1 MRHWGMSNHSHSAG
15 HHSGPAVSLADLMT
29 DASVGTPIIRGGI
42 ALFPLYL
49 HGPVGRGP
57 VANGVSVLTGA
68 GAGVSITEQINAEVP
83 SLVAENPNAE
93 PVLLIDGQ
101 VVEGGRQTRTL
112 NVSVLLEGRSR
123 MSIPVS
129 CVEAGRWNG
138 GIDFRHSGQIV
149 NRRVRRAKHL
159 GVEQSVRR
167 GGAKHSD
174 QSAVWSAISHELG
187 ALGVTSQSGAYTAAA
202 DRLNRD
208 SLGATVRELQ
218 TRGPLPGQCGVV
230 VSHGRRIVSMEVFA
244 TPAML
249 AAHWDAIVQA
259 VFLDTPE
266 SVDGTPSATKAL
278 RFVRHLAKGDAR
290 TAPGVG
296 LGTEHHVR
304 TRYVAGQALV
314 HDGIVVH
321 ASAFALAA

>member
-1 MRHWGMSNHSHSAG
+1 MSNHSNPAG
-15 HHSGPAVSLADLMT
+15 SHSGHSTGLVDLLVHS
-29 DASVGTPIIRGGI
+29 SVGTPLTRDGI

-49 HGPVGRGP
+49 HGPTAGTTTV
-57 VANGVSVLTGA
+57 VTGA
-68 GAGVSITEQINAEVP
+68 GADVSITEQASAEVP
-83 SLVAENPNAE
+83 TIIAENRQPQ

-112 NVSVLLEGRSR
+112 NVSVLLDGHTRLP
-123 MSIPVS
+123 IPVS

-138 GIDFRHSGQIV
+138 GIDFRHSGQMV

-159 GVEQSVRR
+159 GVEQSIRSH
-167 GGAKHSD
+167 GAKRSD
-174 QSAVWSAISHELG
+174 QGAVWSAISSELD
-187 ALGVTSQSGAYTAAA
+187 ALGVASQSSAFTAAA
-202 DRLNRD
+202 DRLDRD
-208 SLGATVRELQ
+208 SLGRKVREIQ
-218 TRGPLPGQCGVV
+218 AMGPLPGQCGVV
-230 VSHGRRIVSMEVFA
+230 VAHGRRIVSMEVFA

-249 AAHWDAIVQA
+249 AAHWNAIVQA
-259 VFLDTPE
+259 VFLDTPARL
-266 SVDGTPSATKAL
+266 DGTPSATKAL
-278 RFVRHLAKGDAR
+278 RFVRHMAKGDAR

-314 HDGIVVH
+314 HDGMVVH